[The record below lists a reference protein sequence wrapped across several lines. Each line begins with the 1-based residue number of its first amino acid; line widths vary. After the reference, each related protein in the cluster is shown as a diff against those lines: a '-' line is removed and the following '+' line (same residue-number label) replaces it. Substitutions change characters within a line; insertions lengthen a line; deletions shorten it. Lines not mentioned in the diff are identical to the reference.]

1 MRISRRD
8 VLEQGIAVAGL
19 SAAPA
24 IFNAKVSAAPVHGG
38 QLIVGQSPDPVML
51 TSALTVAGPVQVVS
65 GKIFDGLLSYDDKLN
80 PRPQLAQSWSVS
92 PDGLT
97 YTFKLRPGVT
107 WHDGKPFTSADVAF
121 SVLEIWKKF
130 HSRGRATFANVTN
143 ADTPD
148 PLTVIWHLS
157 KPAPYILSA
166 LASVESQVLPK
177 HLYEGTDILT
187 NPHNVA
193 PIGTGPFRFQEW
205 KRGQYI

>member
-24 IFNAKVSAAPVHGG
+24 IFSAKVSAAPVRGG

-92 PDGLT
+92 PDGLSI
-97 YTFKLRPGVT
+97 TFILR
-107 WHDGKPFTSADVAF
+107 
-121 SVLEIWKKF
+121 
-130 HSRGRATFANVTN
+130 
-143 ADTPD
+143 
-148 PLTVIWHLS
+148 
-157 KPAPYILSA
+157 
-166 LASVESQVLPK
+166 QVSS
-177 HLYEGTDILT
+177 
-187 NPHNVA
+187 
-193 PIGTGPFRFQEW
+193 
-205 KRGQYI
+205 